1 MDFIKNQKYTAP
13 ANAQPENIANVA
25 ETPSVLI
32 MGGVIIL
39 IKSTQNQIKKTPIV
53 FMLELPTCVM

>member
-1 MDFIKNQKYTAP
+1 
-13 ANAQPENIANVA
+13 VA